1 MSISSSLDACA
12 FPCRV
17 QHLTI
22 DADDCSTGTAIG
34 RNSRGEIRVVW
45 DDSSGNWYDLIDP
58 ADLEVL
64 ADVPS

>member
-1 MSISSSLDACA
+1 MTTATT

-17 QHLTI
+17 RHL
-22 DADDCSTGTAIG
+22 DLELAPDECPTGTALG
-34 RNSRGEIRVVW
+34 TNGRGEIRVVW

-58 ADLEVL
+58 SDLEVL